1 MNKKRTII
9 VGGVAGGA
17 TAAARLSRLSAE
29 REIIIFERGAHV
41 SFANCG
47 LPYYIGGVIE
57 HEDSLLLA
65 NPHMFKSRYGIEVYV
80 RHEVVAIHAEEKYVS
95 VKNTD
100 TGAVHQWGYDELVLS
115 PGAAP
120 LRPPMPGVDL
130 PGVLTL
136 RTVPDANA
144 IRSFIAEHGVK
155 RALVIGAGFIGLE
168 VAENLHH
175 AGIQVNVV
183 EGGSHVLPPLDAHM
197 AGYVADLLLAHG
209 IGIETGRIATGIR
222 HTASGAL
229 QAYNDEWQ
237 STEADLI
244 ILAIGV
250 RPEISLARAA
260 GIEIG
265 ETGAILTDEYMR
277 TSMPGIWAVGD
288 AVQVV
293 NRLTGKPMRLALAG
307 VAQKQARVAADNI
320 AGRSSRFKGV
330 LGTSVLRL
338 FGTTIA
344 ITGQNA
350 DALAHSADA
359 EFEYVDGHHPQHV
372 AYYPGATPIHSRLVY
387 RRKDGLLLGYT
398 AIGQHGVA
406 RRVDVVASLM
416 GKGGTVYDLAEAELC
431 YSPQEGAAKDAVN
444 QLALA
449 AVNNLEGLHPV
460 AHFED
465 ITDDSFLLDVRETA
479 EVRQSP
485 FKYAVNIPL
494 SQLRNRF
501 EELPQNREIF
511 VFCQSGVRGHSAT
524 AFLNQRGFRA
534 RHLSGGYLT
543 LKRYV

>member
-1 MNKKRTII
+1 M
-9 VGGVAGGA
+9 
-17 TAAARLSRLSAE
+17 SRLGAD
-29 REIIIFERGAHV
+29 REIIIFERGSYV

-57 HEDSLLLA
+57 HEESLLLA
-65 NPHMFKSRYGIEVYV
+65 TPHMFKSRYGIDVYV
-80 RHEVVAIHAEEKYVS
+80 RHEVVAIQAAEKYVS
-95 VKNTD
+95 VKNLN
-100 TGAVHQWGYDELVLS
+100 TGAVQQWGYDELVLS

-120 LRPPMPGVDL
+120 LCPPMPGVEL

-144 IRSFIAEHGVK
+144 IRTFIEERGVK

-197 AGYVADLLLAHG
+197 AGYVADLLRAHG

-222 HTASGAL
+222 RTATGAL
-229 QAYNDEWQ
+229 QAYNDAWQ
-237 STEADLI
+237 SAEADLI

-250 RPEISLARAA
+250 RPETAPARAA

-265 ETGAILTDEYMR
+265 ETGAILTDEFMR
-277 TSMPGIWAVGD
+277 TSVPGIWAVGD

-320 AGRSSRFKGV
+320 AGRNTRFKGV

-338 FGTTIA
+338 FGTTVA
-344 ITGQNA
+344 MTGVNT
-350 DALAHSADA
+350 DALARSADVD
-359 EFEYVDGHHPQHV
+359 FEYVDGHHLQHV
-372 AYYPGATPIHSRLVY
+372 GYYPGATPIHARLVY

-406 RRVDVVASLM
+406 RRADVVAALM

-465 ITDDSFLLDVRETA
+465 IKDDSFLLDVREEA
-479 EVRQSP
+479 EVAEAP
-485 FKYAVNIPL
+485 FGYAVNIPL
-494 SQLRNRF
+494 SQLRGRF

-524 AFLNQRGFRA
+524 AFLNHKGYRA

-543 LKRYV
+543 LSRFV